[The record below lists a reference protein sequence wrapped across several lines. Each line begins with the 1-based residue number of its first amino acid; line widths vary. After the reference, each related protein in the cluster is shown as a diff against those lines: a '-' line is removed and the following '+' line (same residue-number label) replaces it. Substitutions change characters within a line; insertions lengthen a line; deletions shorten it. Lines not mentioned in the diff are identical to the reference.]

1 MDHPETDQRIM
12 IDQQIDQ
19 QIMYLQVVVLEL
31 VDFFLISSF
40 FYWVF

>member
-1 MDHPETDQRIM
+1 MDHPETDQLIM

-31 VDFFLISSF
+31 VDFF
-40 FYWVF
+40 